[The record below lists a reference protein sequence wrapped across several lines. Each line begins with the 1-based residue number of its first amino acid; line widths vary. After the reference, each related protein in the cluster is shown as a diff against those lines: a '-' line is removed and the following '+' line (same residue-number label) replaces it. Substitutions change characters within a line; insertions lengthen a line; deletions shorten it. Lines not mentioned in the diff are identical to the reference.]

1 MLMQF
6 PVAHD
11 DELLGSIIAR
21 FVERQGLEDDKVAL
35 DQLFGSRKIVPSSVL
50 QGHANQLLANVGH
63 LWTISARDLLE
74 QHTLIPIFRPFVAA
88 KAYDRFVRD
97 LCGEGKNHS
106 MLRTGVNASNIV
118 WPSKFRVCPLCCQ
131 DQSRRLGYRYWQRLF
146 QCPGVDACPE
156 HRCLLIDTDIPLQSS
171 RRHRFVSTQAI
182 RKPVPAVSPLG
193 DRKSVSLS
201 SLVAEL
207 LRGEVSRAPNN
218 HQWSRFYRALASQQD
233 LCKGK
238 GVLHRE
244 IASRVRACWG
254 VEWLERQGLS
264 LDADDNWLV
273 SMFRKHRRPFSYL
286 QHFVCW
292 LALWDDKPV
301 LNEVL
306 AEVLLFSNQP
316 PEKAVYFSSR
326 AEEVRHGYRARWI
339 ELLNLYGSLHSLR
352 NHREGARVYSWL
364 YRFDSPWLAS
374 RKPEKVSAERPS
386 KVDWGKRDRMI
397 VRELLAIERT
407 VWQDLE
413 GPRRSQNWYG
423 KQVASGKILEKK
435 LSKLPLCQAFFIR
448 HAETID
454 EYQARRLACIF
465 VRLVLNNEWLTPTYE
480 IERIAGLDKRKCRD
494 AGRYILERIIPAWQV
509 SPQIPFRFPTDERGR
524 DPVSKS

>member
-1 MLMQF
+1 MQF

-50 QGHANQLLANVGH
+50 QGHVDQLLENVGH
-63 LWTISARDLLE
+63 LWTVSARDLLE
-74 QHTLIPIFRPFVAA
+74 QHTLVPVFRPFVAA
-88 KAYDRFVRD
+88 KAYERFIRD

-106 MLRTGVNASNIV
+106 MLRTGLNASNVV
-118 WPSKFRVCPLCCQ
+118 WPTNFRICSLCFQ
-131 DQSRRLGYRYWQRLF
+131 GQSRRLGYQYWQRLF

-156 HRCLLIDTDIPLQSS
+156 HRCLLIDTGITLQSS
-171 RRHRFVSTQAI
+171 RRHRFVGTQAI
-182 RKPVPAVSPLG
+182 SKPVPAVSPLG
-193 DRKSVSLS
+193 DWKSVLLS

-207 LRGEVSRAPNN
+207 LRGETASTPNS

-233 LCKGK
+233 LCRGK

-244 IASRVRACWG
+244 IASRVQAYWG
-254 VEWLERQGLS
+254 VEWLDKQGLS
-264 LDADDNWLV
+264 LSVDDNWLV

-292 LALWDDKPV
+292 LALCEDRTI

-306 AEVLLFSNQP
+306 AEVLLFSKQP
-316 PEKAVYFSSR
+316 PKKAVYFSSR
-326 AEEVRHGYRARWI
+326 TEEVSHQYRARWT
-339 ELLNLYGSLHSLR
+339 ELLSIYNSLHSLR

-364 YRFDSPWLAS
+364 YRFDSHWLDS
-374 RKPEKVSAERPS
+374 HKPEKVNAERPA
-386 KVDWGKRDRMI
+386 KVDWRKRDRMI

-407 VWQDLE
+407 VWQDLK
-413 GPRRSQNWYG
+413 GSRRSKNWYG
-423 KQVASGKILEKK
+423 KQVAGGKILEKK

-448 HAETID
+448 HAETVD
-454 EYQARRLACIF
+454 EYQTRRLACIF
-465 VRLVLNNEWLTPTYE
+465 ARLVLNNEWLTPIHE
-480 IERIAGLDKRKCRD
+480 IERLAGLDQKKCRM
-494 AGRYILERIIPAWQV
+494 AGREILEKNIPAWQF
-509 SPQIPFRFPTDERGR
+509 SGPIPFRRRSPIC
-524 DPVSKS
+524 

>member
-1 MLMQF
+1 MQF

-50 QGHANQLLANVGH
+50 QGHANQLLTNVGH
-63 LWTISARDLLE
+63 LWTVSARDLLE
-74 QHTLIPIFRPFVAA
+74 QHTLVPVFRPFVAA
-88 KAYDRFVRD
+88 KAYERFIRD
-97 LCGEGKNHS
+97 LCCEGKNHS
-106 MLRTGVNASNIV
+106 MLRTGLNASNIV
-118 WPSKFRVCPLCCQ
+118 WPTNFRVCPLCFQ
-131 DQSRRLGYRYWQRLF
+131 DQSRRLGYQYWQRLF
-146 QCPGVDACPE
+146 QCPGVDACPV
-156 HRCLLIDTDIPLQSS
+156 HRCLLIDTDITLQSY
-171 RRHRFVSTQAI
+171 RRHRFVGTHAI
-182 RKPVPAVSPLG
+182 SNSVPAVSPLA
-193 DRKSVSLS
+193 DWTSVSLS
-201 SLVAEL
+201 SLVADL

-244 IASRVRACWG
+244 IASRVQAYWG

-273 SMFRKHRRPFSYL
+273 SMFRKHRRPFSFL

-292 LALWDDKPV
+292 LALRDDKPV

-306 AEVLLFSNQP
+306 AEVLLFSSHP

-326 AEEVRHGYRARWI
+326 AEEVRHEYRARWI

-374 RKPEKVSAERPS
+374 RKPEKVSAERPA

-413 GPRRSQNWYG
+413 GPRRSRNWYV

-465 VRLVLNNEWLTPTYE
+465 VRLVLTNEWLTPIYE
-480 IERIAGLDKRKCRD
+480 IERIAGLDQEKCRK
-494 AGRYILERIIPAWQV
+494 AGREILEKNIPTWQL
-509 SPQIPFRFPTDERGR
+509 SGPIPFRHRSPIC
-524 DPVSKS
+524 